1 MHKLIYLIMLSFTVF
16 AQDNPVL
23 EFSLEEAVEH
33 ALLYNNTAQNS
44 TSDVRLAQ
52 LQKWQTTSTGLPQI
66 NANISYNN
74 WIQQQIS
81 LIPAE
86 FFGGN
91 VGEFT
96 EVAFGTKQTM
106 NGTLTISQKIFD
118 GSYLVGL
125 QAAKVYL
132 EISKNAQEKT
142 YTELRKAVTNS
153 YGNILL
159 TEENIKIL
167 NANIAVIEK
176 NIEDLKKV
184 YENGMTEEENIEQLQ
199 LTRSGL
205 ISAKN
210 YNLTLKD
217 LAYAMFNLT
226 IGVDTNATVVLSDSM
241 EDLIALS
248 EIKNTA
254 IAKNSVENAI
264 DFKIAR
270 NDLKSKEL
278 LLKLEKSKAL
288 PTINAF
294 VNGTYSGNSNNFDF
308 LDQSQKWFGASLFGL
323 NMSIPLF
330 SSLGR
335 SALTQKAKINLEKSE
350 RDLNN
355 LRQQIL
361 VKIKSA
367 KNDLTFAK
375 QDLVNKKQGLDLAK
389 RIEQKNQI
397 KFFEGLASSFELSQ
411 AQTQL
416 YTAQQ
421 QYIQAMLY
429 VLNKHIALDVLLNP
443 NQIN

>member
-210 YNLTLKD
+210 YNLTLKG

>member
-205 ISAKN
+205 ISAKI

>member
-91 VGEFT
+91 AGEFT

-176 NIEDLKKV
+176 NIEDLEKV

-210 YNLTLKD
+210 YNLTLKG

-248 EIKNTA
+248 EIKNTS
-254 IAKNSVENAI
+254 INKNSVENTI

-308 LDQSQKWFGASLFGL
+308 LDQSQKWFGASMFGL

-367 KNDLTFAK
+367 ENDLSFAK

-421 QYIQAMLY
+421 KYIQAMLY

>member
-16 AQDNPVL
+16 AQDYPVL
-23 EFSLEEAVEH
+23 AFSLEEAVEH

-96 EVAFGTKQTM
+96 EVAFGTKQSM

-142 YTELRKAVTNS
+142 YTELRIAVTNS

-167 NANIAVIEK
+167 NANITVIEK
-176 NIEDLKKV
+176 NIEDLEKV
-184 YENGMTEEENIEQLQ
+184 YENGMTEKENIEQLQ

-226 IGVDTNATVVLSDSM
+226 IGVDTNATVVLTDSM

-248 EIKNTA
+248 EIKNTT
-254 IAKNSVENAI
+254 IAKNSVENTI
-264 DFKIAR
+264 DFQIAR

-308 LDQSQKWFGASLFGL
+308 LDQSQKWFGASVFGL

-411 AQTQL
+411 AQAQL

>member
-91 VGEFT
+91 AGEFT

-142 YTELRKAVTNS
+142 YSELRKVVTNA

-176 NIEDLKKV
+176 NIEDLEKV

-210 YNLTLKD
+210 YNLRLKG

-248 EIKNTA
+248 EIKNTS
-254 IAKNSVENAI
+254 INKNSVENTI

-278 LLKLEKSKAL
+278 LVKLEKSKAL

-308 LDQSQKWFGASLFGL
+308 LDQSQKWYGASMFGL

-367 KNDLTFAK
+367 ENDLSFAK

>member
-210 YNLTLKD
+210 YNLTLKG

-248 EIKNTA
+248 EIKNTS
-254 IAKNSVENAI
+254 INKNSVENAI

>member
-91 VGEFT
+91 AGEFT

-142 YTELRKAVTNS
+142 YSELRKVVTNA

-210 YNLTLKD
+210 YNLTLKG

-248 EIKNTA
+248 EIKNTS
-254 IAKNSVENAI
+254 INKNSVENTI

-308 LDQSQKWFGASLFGL
+308 LDQSQKWYGASMFGL

-361 VKIKSA
+361 VKIKSTE
-367 KNDLTFAK
+367 NDLSFAK

>member
-16 AQDNPVL
+16 AQDYPVL

-142 YTELRKAVTNS
+142 YTELRIAVTNS

-167 NANIAVIEK
+167 NANITVIEK
-176 NIEDLKKV
+176 NIEDLEKV
-184 YENGMTEEENIEQLQ
+184 YENGMTEKENIEQLQ

-226 IGVDTNATVVLSDSM
+226 IGVDTNATVVLTDSM

-248 EIKNTA
+248 EIKKTT
-254 IAKNSVENAI
+254 IAKNSVENTI
-264 DFKIAR
+264 DFQIAR

-308 LDQSQKWFGASLFGL
+308 LDQSQKWFGASVFGL

-411 AQTQL
+411 AQAQL

>member
-91 VGEFT
+91 AGEFT

-142 YTELRKAVTNS
+142 YTELRKVVTNA

-176 NIEDLKKV
+176 NIEDLEKV

-210 YNLTLKD
+210 YNLTLKG

-248 EIKNTA
+248 EIKNTS
-254 IAKNSVENAI
+254 INKNSVENTI

-308 LDQSQKWFGASLFGL
+308 LDQSQKWFGASMFGL

-367 KNDLTFAK
+367 ENDLSFAK

>member
-91 VGEFT
+91 AGEFT

-142 YTELRKAVTNS
+142 YSELRKVVTNA

-176 NIEDLKKV
+176 NIEDLEKV

-210 YNLTLKD
+210 YNLTLKG

-308 LDQSQKWFGASLFGL
+308 LDQSQKWFGASMFGL

-367 KNDLTFAK
+367 ENDLSFAK

>member
-1 MHKLIYLIMLSFTVF
+1 MYKLFVFILVSFSVY
-16 AQDNPVL
+16 AQDNSIQK
-23 EFSLEEAVEH
+23 FSLQDALDH
-33 ALLYNNTAQNS
+33 ALFHNNEAQNS
-44 TSDVRLAQ
+44 KSDVRLAE

-66 NANISYNN
+66 SANISYNN

-91 VGEFT
+91 MGDFA

-106 NGTLTISQKIFD
+106 NGTLTLSQKVFD

-142 YTELRKAVTNS
+142 YTELRKAVTNA
-153 YGNILL
+153 YGNVLL

-167 NANIAVIEK
+167 QANILVIEK
-176 NIEDLKKV
+176 NIADLQKV

-205 ISAKN
+205 ISMRN
-210 YNLTLKD
+210 YNLILKD
-217 LAYAMFNLT
+217 LAYDMFNLT
-226 IGVDTNATVVLSDSM
+226 VGLNINTPVMLTDTLEN
-241 EDLIALS
+241 LITTSSLKTPGIS
-248 EIKNTA
+248 ENSAENT
-254 IAKNSVENAI
+254 I
-264 DFKIAR
+264 DFKIAL
-270 NDLKSKEL
+270 NDLRSKEL

-294 VNGTYSGNSNNFDF
+294 INGTYSGNSDRFDF
-308 LDQSQKWFGASLFGL
+308 LERSQKWFGASLFGV
-323 NMSIPLF
+323 NISIPIF
-330 SSLGR
+330 SALGR
-335 SALTQKAKINLEKSE
+335 SASTQKAKINLERSE
-350 RDLNN
+350 RN
-355 LRQQIL
+355 LKNLEQQIE
-361 VKIKSA
+361 VQIKSA
-367 KNDLTFAK
+367 QNDLEFAK
-375 QDLVNKKQGLDLAK
+375 QDLKNKKQGLDLAK

-429 VLNKHIALDVLLNP
+429 VLNKHIALDILLNP
-443 NQIN
+443 NPIN

>member
-142 YTELRKAVTNS
+142 YSELRKVVTNA

-210 YNLTLKD
+210 YNLTLKG

-248 EIKNTA
+248 EIKNTS
-254 IAKNSVENAI
+254 INKNSVENTI

-308 LDQSQKWFGASLFGL
+308 LDQSQKWFGASMFGL

-367 KNDLTFAK
+367 ENDLSFAK

>member
-199 LTRSGL
+199 LTKSGL

-308 LDQSQKWFGASLFGL
+308 LDQSQKWFGASMFGL

>member
-176 NIEDLKKV
+176 NIEDLEKV

-210 YNLTLKD
+210 YNLTLKG

-248 EIKNTA
+248 EIKNTS
-254 IAKNSVENAI
+254 INKNSIENAI

-308 LDQSQKWFGASLFGL
+308 LDQSQKWFGASMFGL

-367 KNDLTFAK
+367 ENDLSFAK

-421 QYIQAMLY
+421 QYIQAMHY

>member
-16 AQDNPVL
+16 AQDNSVL

-91 VGEFT
+91 AGEFT

-106 NGTLTISQKIFD
+106 NGTLTIIQKIFD

-142 YTELRKAVTNS
+142 YSELRKVVTNT

-176 NIEDLKKV
+176 NIEDLEKV

-205 ISAKN
+205 ISTKN
-210 YNLTLKD
+210 YNLRLKG

-248 EIKNTA
+248 EIKNTS
-254 IAKNSVENAI
+254 INKNSVENTI

-308 LDQSQKWFGASLFGL
+308 LDQSQKWYGASMFGL

-367 KNDLTFAK
+367 ENDLSFAK

>member
-16 AQDNPVL
+16 AQDNSVL

-91 VGEFT
+91 AGEFT

-142 YTELRKAVTNS
+142 YTELRKVVTNA

-176 NIEDLKKV
+176 NIEDLEKV

-210 YNLTLKD
+210 YNLTLKG

-248 EIKNTA
+248 EIKNTS
-254 IAKNSVENAI
+254 INKNSVENAI

-308 LDQSQKWFGASLFGL
+308 LDQSQKWFGASMFGL

-367 KNDLTFAK
+367 ENDLSFAK

>member
-1 MHKLIYLIMLSFTVF
+1 MYKLFVFILVSFSVY
-16 AQDNPVL
+16 AQDNSIQK
-23 EFSLEEAVEH
+23 FSLQDALDH
-33 ALLYNNTAQNS
+33 ALFHNNEAQNS
-44 TSDVRLAQ
+44 KSDVRLAE

-66 NANISYNN
+66 SANISYNN

-91 VGEFT
+91 MGDFA

-106 NGTLTISQKIFD
+106 NGTLTLSQKVFD

-142 YTELRKAVTNS
+142 YTELRKAVTNA
-153 YGNILL
+153 YGNVLL

-167 NANIAVIEK
+167 QANILVIEK
-176 NIEDLKKV
+176 NIADLQKV

-205 ISAKN
+205 ISMRN
-210 YNLTLKD
+210 YNLILKD
-217 LAYAMFNLT
+217 LAYDMFNLT
-226 IGVDTNATVVLSDSM
+226 VGLNINTPVILTDTLENLVTTSSLKTP
-241 EDLIALS
+241 EIS
-248 EIKNTA
+248 ENSAENT
-254 IAKNSVENAI
+254 I
-264 DFKIAR
+264 DFKIAL
-270 NDLKSKEL
+270 NDLRSKEL

-294 VNGTYSGNSNNFDF
+294 INGTYSGNSDRFDF
-308 LDQSQKWFGASLFGL
+308 LERSQKWFGASLFGV
-323 NMSIPLF
+323 NISIPIF
-330 SSLGR
+330 SALGR
-335 SALTQKAKINLEKSE
+335 SASTQKAKINLERSE
-350 RDLNN
+350 RNMKN
-355 LRQQIL
+355 LEQQIE
-361 VKIKSA
+361 VQIKSA
-367 KNDLTFAK
+367 QNDLEFAK
-375 QDLVNKKQGLDLAK
+375 QDLKNKKQGLDLAK

-429 VLNKHIALDVLLNP
+429 VLNKHIALDILLNP
-443 NQIN
+443 NPIN

>member
-91 VGEFT
+91 AGEFT

-142 YTELRKAVTNS
+142 YSELRKVVTNA

-176 NIEDLKKV
+176 NIEDLEKV

-210 YNLTLKD
+210 YNLTLKG

-248 EIKNTA
+248 EIKNTS
-254 IAKNSVENAI
+254 INKNSVENTI

-308 LDQSQKWFGASLFGL
+308 LDQSQKWFGASMFGL

-367 KNDLTFAK
+367 ENDLSFAK

>member
-96 EVAFGTKQTM
+96 EVAFGTKQSM

-226 IGVDTNATVVLSDSM
+226 IGVDTNATVVLTDSM

-248 EIKNTA
+248 EIKNTT
-254 IAKNSVENAI
+254 IAKNSVENTI
-264 DFKIAR
+264 DFQIAR

>member
-176 NIEDLKKV
+176 NIEDLEKV

-210 YNLTLKD
+210 YNLRLKG
-217 LAYAMFNLT
+217 LANAMFNLT

-248 EIKNTA
+248 EIKNTS
-254 IAKNSVENAI
+254 INKNSVENTI

-308 LDQSQKWFGASLFGL
+308 LDQSQKWYGASMFGL

-367 KNDLTFAK
+367 ENDLSFAK

>member
-1 MHKLIYLIMLSFTVF
+1 MLSFTVF

-91 VGEFT
+91 AGEFT

-142 YTELRKAVTNS
+142 YTELRKVVTNA

-176 NIEDLKKV
+176 NIEDLEKV

-210 YNLTLKD
+210 YNLTLKG

-248 EIKNTA
+248 EIKNTS
-254 IAKNSVENAI
+254 INKNSVENTI

-308 LDQSQKWFGASLFGL
+308 LDQSQKWFGASMFGL

-367 KNDLTFAK
+367 ENDLSFAK

>member
-199 LTRSGL
+199 LTKSGL

>member
-1 MHKLIYLIMLSFTVF
+1 MLSFKVL

-176 NIEDLKKV
+176 NIEDLEKV

-210 YNLTLKD
+210 YNLTLKG

-248 EIKNTA
+248 EIKNTS
-254 IAKNSVENAI
+254 INKNSVENAI

-308 LDQSQKWFGASLFGL
+308 LDQSQKWFGASMFGL

-367 KNDLTFAK
+367 ENDLSFAK

>member
-142 YTELRKAVTNS
+142 YSELRKVVTNA

-176 NIEDLKKV
+176 NIEDLEKV

-210 YNLTLKD
+210 YNLTLKG

-308 LDQSQKWFGASLFGL
+308 LDQSQKWFGASMFGL

>member
-16 AQDNPVL
+16 AQDNSVL

-91 VGEFT
+91 AGEFT

-142 YTELRKAVTNS
+142 YSELRKVVTNA

-210 YNLTLKD
+210 YNLTLKG

-248 EIKNTA
+248 EIKNTS
-254 IAKNSVENAI
+254 INKNSVENTI

-308 LDQSQKWFGASLFGL
+308 LDQSQKWYGASMFGL

>member
-91 VGEFT
+91 AGEFT

-142 YTELRKAVTNS
+142 YTELRKVVTNA

-176 NIEDLKKV
+176 NIEDLEKV

-210 YNLTLKD
+210 YNLTLKG

-254 IAKNSVENAI
+254 IAKNSVENTI

-308 LDQSQKWFGASLFGL
+308 LDQSQKWFGASMFGL

-367 KNDLTFAK
+367 ENDLSFAK

>member
-16 AQDNPVL
+16 AQDYPVL

-176 NIEDLKKV
+176 NIEDLEKV

-199 LTRSGL
+199 LTKSGL

-254 IAKNSVENAI
+254 ISKNSVENAI

-308 LDQSQKWFGASLFGL
+308 LDQSQKWFGASMFGL

>member
-91 VGEFT
+91 AGEFT

-142 YTELRKAVTNS
+142 YTELRKVVTNA

-176 NIEDLKKV
+176 NIEDLEKV

-210 YNLTLKD
+210 YNLTLKG

-248 EIKNTA
+248 EIKNTS
-254 IAKNSVENAI
+254 INKNSVENTI

-308 LDQSQKWFGASLFGL
+308 LDQSQKWYGASMFGL

-367 KNDLTFAK
+367 ENDLSFAK

>member
-210 YNLTLKD
+210 YNLTLKG

-308 LDQSQKWFGASLFGL
+308 LDQSQKWYGASMFGL

-367 KNDLTFAK
+367 ENDLSFAK